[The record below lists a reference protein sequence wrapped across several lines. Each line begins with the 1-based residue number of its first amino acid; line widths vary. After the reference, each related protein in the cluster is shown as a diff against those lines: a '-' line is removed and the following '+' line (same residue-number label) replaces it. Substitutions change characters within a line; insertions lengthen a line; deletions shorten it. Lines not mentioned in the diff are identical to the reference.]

1 MPSPIDKDTRPAAPD
16 RTIVLSYIG
25 LFIGRLTRRTIEYLS
40 ALFRDFRNMDRDG
53 LRREARELAYQLNKQ
68 LFSQI
73 PGVSA
78 IVGLLVGSWV
88 AATFTSSPL
97 RGLLSSW
104 GVIKGGTHVVS
115 TTTYRSLSV
124 LLPIFAIA
132 VSAYLV
138 QKVLKIYR
146 ERQLERYRGYV
157 AGLGAP
163 IRSEL
168 SGKVDILN
176 MAKEAGLLSENEY
189 QSKIAGL
196 YQTYSRN
203 SHSPIE
209 EIIIKKLEN

>member
-1 MPSPIDKDTRPAAPD
+1 MPSQTNKHAGQGSPFWSM
-16 RTIVLSYIG
+16 VLSHIVRSVMLITG
-25 LFIGRLTRRTIEYLS
+25 KAIEYLI
-40 ALFRDFRNMDRDG
+40 ALFRHLRTMDRDS
-53 LRREARELAYQLNKQ
+53 LVREARELAYQVNKQ

-88 AATFTSSPL
+88 SATFTNSPV

-104 GVIKGGTHVVS
+104 GIMRGGTHVVS
-115 TTTYRSLSV
+115 TTTYRLISV
-124 LLPIFAIA
+124 VLPIIAIA
-132 VSAYLV
+132 ISAYIV

-146 ERQLERYRGYV
+146 ARQLEMNRGYV
-157 AGLGAP
+157 AELGAALQ
-163 IRSEL
+163 SEL
-168 SGKVDILN
+168 NGKISILDK
-176 MAKEAGLLSENEY
+176 AREAGLLSDNEY